1 MTTSINPTQQK
12 EMQDFRA
19 TLPDELK
26 AVLDSMI
33 KTKGE
38 AYVHSILGHLKDSLE
53 EAINL

>member
-1 MTTSINPTQQK
+1 MTTPIDPDRK
-12 EMQDFRA
+12 KALQDFRA
-19 TLPDELK
+19 SLSDELK

-38 AYVHSILGHLKDSLE
+38 EYVHSILGHLKESLE